1 MGSVP
6 MFAGL
11 DIGQQRDLMEML
23 RRLNQRGHT
32 IVIIT
37 HSMEVAAEYA
47 NRVVVLKEG
56 AICGMDRP
64 GTSSQEENQL
74 REASLRPPAVVQL
87 SNWLGQGRLL

>member
-11 DIGQQRDLMEML
+11 DIRQQRDLMEML

-56 AICGMDRP
+56 AILRDGPTR
-64 GTSSQEENQL
+64 TSSQKKTSFARRRYVLL
-74 REASLRPPAVVQL
+74 RWFSSATG
-87 SNWLGQGRLL
+87 WGQGRLL